1 MLAFLFLA
9 CVKYTKFIWGLNKT
23 VIFFI
28 PWIALK
34 TMQSMN
40 TKQDRHVYV
49 MSSDHG
55 NSDGGGTGDIGS
67 DEYSHYKAL

>member
-1 MLAFLFLA
+1 M
-9 CVKYTKFIWGLNKT
+9 CTKSYILGWL
-23 VIFFI
+23 
-28 PWIALK
+28 
-34 TMQSMN
+34 

>member
-1 MLAFLFLA
+1 MA
-9 CVKYTKFIWGLNKT
+9 GLNKT

-28 PWIALK
+28 LWIALK

>member
-28 PWIALK
+28 LWIALK

-40 TKQDRHVYV
+40 TKQDRHV
-49 MSSDHG
+49 G

>member
-1 MLAFLFLA
+1 M
-9 CVKYTKFIWGLNKT
+9 GLNKT

-28 PWIALK
+28 LWIALK

-55 NSDGGGTGDIGS
+55 NSDCGGTGDNGS
-67 DEYSHYKAL
+67 ETKQDRHVYV

>member
-1 MLAFLFLA
+1 MSD
-9 CVKYTKFIWGLNKT
+9 K
-23 VIFFI
+23 
-28 PWIALK
+28 
-34 TMQSMN
+34 N